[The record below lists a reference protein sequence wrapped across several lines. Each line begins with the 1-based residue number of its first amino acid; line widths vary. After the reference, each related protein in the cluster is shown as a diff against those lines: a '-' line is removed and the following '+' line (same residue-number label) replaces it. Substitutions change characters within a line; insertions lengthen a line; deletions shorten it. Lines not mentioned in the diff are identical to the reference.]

1 MCVHVRVHGCVHV
14 HVHVHAYAR
23 VHVQA
28 LSTDPA
34 DAPAVV
40 RSLLRLLERGSAA
53 SKGCAASEG
62 WVGGGEGGDKARD
75 ELLCGALLS
84 QWRKSLWREKPPF
97 ERSRREMH
105 LRWWTA
111 AAPWGGGYV
120 LLFVAWGGHCGAPS
134 WQLLLPTS
142 SHAIYKHPGGAC
154 GARGAAARVDCTQ
167 RGQCVEAKVLGAV
180 LSWRVAAA
188 RHPGLLGR

>member
-120 LLFVAWGGHCGAPS
+120 LLFVAWGGHCGAAIVATIAAH
-134 WQLLLPTS
+134 QLARHLQAPRRSLWRKGS
-142 SHAIYKHPGGAC
+142 SGAGGLHTARPVCRSESAGCCPGGLPQLAMPD
-154 GARGAAARVDCTQ
+154 G
-167 RGQCVEAKVLGAV
+167 
-180 LSWRVAAA
+180 
-188 RHPGLLGR
+188 